1 MPRPLCKKLG
11 KNVAEFRQNLKTLN
25 KVFVV

>member
-11 KNVAEFRQNLKTLN
+11 KNVAEFPQTLKTLN
-25 KVFVV
+25 NVFVV